1 VPGSSTKQAIDRGGV
16 QGKQPQVL
24 VIGAGPVGLVLACEL
39 LQQDVDVR
47 VVDRRHA
54 SRNRSK
60 GQSRAILVWPRILEQ
75 LRRIGVSERMA
86 SAGHVMSSVEYYSE
100 GVLRGAV
107 RMDVL
112 EDSPYPFVLA
122 LSQNDT
128 ERILLERLAE
138 LGGRVDV
145 DRTLVDIDTTDA
157 KPLVTLTA
165 PQGEREV
172 VQPDWLVAADG
183 ASSTTRSLLD
193 IGFTALPIDISY
205 GIGDFAIEG
214 PVPQTVQYRYS
225 RQGIV
230 VVVPLKDGL
239 FRVAGNIAHRDVAD
253 GPPPA
258 ELFQDL
264 MTRRGRLDVT
274 LAPPRWTSSFRPLCG
289 MAAAYRVGRCFL
301 AGDAAHVVSPA
312 GGQGMN
318 LGLQDAVNLGWKLGG
333 VVRGRLSETVL
344 DSYHPERS
352 SAAAIVGRTSAVQ
365 VRFGTIRGGG
375 KRALRDNVFSL
386 AARFGILQK
395 NMGPLLSQNGFSY
408 GTFQRFDRVRF
419 RDRLMVEVGDRVPVV
434 AGPRVRPD
442 TPPLARDAFT
452 VLLSAGRR
460 PATDQA
466 AQLLLAQAC
475 LEPLADVHNV
485 TEVIGRRD
493 APLIRAFG
501 SQPMV
506 AVLRPDGHLAYRCS
520 PEEAEQAARFLRKMG
535 VPKRPIE
542 QADVHPIP
550 QKERV

>member
-1 VPGSSTKQAIDRGGV
+1 M
-16 QGKQPQVL
+16 
-24 VIGAGPVGLVLACEL
+24 GLVLACEL
-39 LQQDVDVR
+39 RQQGVDVQ
-47 VVDRRHA
+47 VVDRRPAGHD
-54 SRNRSK
+54 RSK

-75 LRRIGVSERMA
+75 LRRIGVSDRMV
-86 SAGHVMSSVEYYSE
+86 SDGHVMSRVEYYSE
-100 GVLRGAV
+100 GALRGAV

-112 EDSPYPFVLA
+112 EDSPYPFVLT

-128 ERILLERLAE
+128 EKILLERLAE

-157 KPLVTLTA
+157 KPSVTLTA
-165 PQGEREV
+165 PQGEPEV

-183 ASSTTRSLLD
+183 ASSTARSLLD
-193 IGFTALPIDISY
+193 IDFAALPIDISY
-205 GIGDFAIEG
+205 GIGDFEIDG

-239 FRVAGNIAHRDVAD
+239 FRVAANIAHRDVVD

-264 MTRRGRLDVT
+264 LTQRGKLDVT
-274 LAPPRWTSSFRPLCG
+274 LAPPRWTSSFRPRCG
-289 MAAAYRVGRCFL
+289 VAATYRVGRCFL

-333 VVRGRLSETVL
+333 AVTGRLSETVL
-344 DSYHPERS
+344 DSYHAERS

-365 VRFGTIRGGG
+365 VRFGTIRGRG
-375 KRALRDNVFSL
+375 KLALRDNVFSL
-386 AARFGILQK
+386 AARSGILQR
-395 NMGPLLSQNGFSY
+395 NVGPLLSQNGFSY

-419 RDRLMVEVGDRVPVV
+419 RNRRGVAVGERVPVF
-434 AGPRVRPD
+434 AGPRVSPD
-442 TPPLARDAFT
+442 VPPLARDAFT

-460 PATDQA
+460 PDDAGQA
-466 AQLLLAQAC
+466 AKLVLAQAC
-475 LEPLADVHNV
+475 LEPFADVHDI
-485 TEVIGRRD
+485 TAAIDRHD
-493 APLIRAFG
+493 APLTRAFG

-520 PEEAEQAARFLRKMG
+520 PEEADQAARLLREMG
-535 VPKRPIE
+535 VPDRRTT
-542 QADVHPIP
+542 QAGVHPTP
-550 QKERV
+550 QKERVR